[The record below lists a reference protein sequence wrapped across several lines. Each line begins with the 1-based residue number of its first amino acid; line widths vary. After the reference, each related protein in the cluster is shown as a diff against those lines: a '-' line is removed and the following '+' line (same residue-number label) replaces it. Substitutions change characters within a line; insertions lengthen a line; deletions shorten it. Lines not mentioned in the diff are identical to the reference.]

1 MHTQYST
8 FILTLSLPIP
18 LRLYTLPYWSN
29 PPFLLCPGR
38 GAEYCDQPICLCI
51 CLCVY
56 LYASISLKQL
66 DQSTR
71 NFVCRFPVA
80 VAQSSSGGVA
90 LRYVFP
96 VLWMMS
102 HLAAM
107 GRMSVHR
114 LSVAKYYAPRGVVRP
129 GRSLTSRSALL
140 IFDIWALWHLEL
152 SARVHKCQ
160 KENGWLDRYGDG
172 PFKQ

>member
-8 FILTLSLPIP
+8 FILTLSLPIL
-18 LRLYTLPYWSN
+18 LRLCTLPYWSN

-38 GAEYCDQPICLCI
+38 GAEYCDQLI

-56 LYASISLKQL
+56 LSVSISLKQL
-66 DQSTR
+66 DRSAR

-80 VAQSSSGGVA
+80 MARSSSGSVA

-114 LSVAKYYAPRGVVRP
+114 LSVAKYSAPRGIARK
-129 GRSLTSRSALL
+129 GRSLMLMNALL
-140 IFDIWALWHLEL
+140 IFDIRALWHSEL
-152 SARVHKCQ
+152 STRAHECQ
-160 KENGWLDRYGDG
+160 KLKMVG
-172 PFKQ
+172 